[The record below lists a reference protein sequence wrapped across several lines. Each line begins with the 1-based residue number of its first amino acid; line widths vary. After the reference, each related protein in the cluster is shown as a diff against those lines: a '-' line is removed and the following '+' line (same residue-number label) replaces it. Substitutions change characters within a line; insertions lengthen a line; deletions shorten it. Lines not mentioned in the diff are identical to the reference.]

1 MSARMGAGTTGT
13 VLTVAAVAVTVGLG
27 AWTVASWPGTGV
39 VPTQQALG
47 TVVLAAA
54 TLAAGRVATVLALAT
69 VVLVRAG
76 GARPARTEQ
85 LSWSVRAACALLL
98 TLGGTGAAVAAPP
111 VATVSTAP
119 QLSSVDGVA
128 APRATVSTVP
138 QLSWADGVAVTR
150 SGVVGPALPVEDAW
164 SHPVEAGPAL
174 PVEDAGSHRVEAG
187 PSPDVPG
194 PVVPHP
200 GWTPTPLPPRAVP
213 DQDLTLVTTVPR
225 EVLPD
230 HVVVRRGD
238 TLWDLCA
245 RHLGPQATSADIAQE
260 WPRWYAANAEV
271 IGPDPDLI
279 LPGQELVVP
288 ERGTGR

>member
-1 MSARMGAGTTGT
+1 MGARMGARTTGM
-13 VLTVAAVAVTVGLG
+13 VLTLGAVAVTVGLG
-27 AWTVASWPGTGV
+27 GWTVASWPGTGV
-39 VPTQQALG
+39 VPTQQALD

-69 VVLVRAG
+69 AVLVRAG
-76 GARPARTEQ
+76 GVHPPRPEQ
-85 LSWSVRAACALLL
+85 LSWSVQVACALLV
-98 TLGGTGAAVAAPP
+98 TLSGTTAAVAAPP

-119 QLSSVDGVA
+119 QVSSVDGVA

-138 QLSWADGVAVTR
+138 QLSSVDGVAVTP
-150 SGVVGPALPVEDAW
+150 SAV
-164 SHPVEAGPAL
+164 AGPAL

-213 DQDLTLVTTVPR
+213 DQDVTLVTTVPR

-288 ERGTGR
+288 ERGPGR